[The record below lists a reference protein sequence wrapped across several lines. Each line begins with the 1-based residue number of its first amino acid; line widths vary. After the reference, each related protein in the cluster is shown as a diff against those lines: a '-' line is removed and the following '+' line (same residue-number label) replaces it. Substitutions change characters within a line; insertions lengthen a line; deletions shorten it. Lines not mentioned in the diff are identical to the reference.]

1 MKNKHLFLFL
11 AVALTAGSVGS
22 PHPQERILADILAAF
37 AWNIEHDGQQP
48 QPLLTTASDVGYL
61 FDEFGRRSTLGVS
74 YKKLFAAEFKALGKD
89 LAAAAGAGTDAST
102 EQLTPQLR
110 AELAAIFLHHS
121 ERLQ

>member
-1 MKNKHLFLFL
+1 MKHKHFFLFFTM
-11 AVALTAGSVGS
+11 ALTAGYVGN
-22 PHPQERILADILAAF
+22 PQPQHLFQADNPAAF
-37 AWNIEHDGQQP
+37 VRNIEHDGQQP